1 VPRDPSC
8 ATALLHG
15 SAFGSISSALPRQA
29 RAFTWVP
36 TPQEQALFVR
46 LGSLGVSS
54 ACFFLFKSF
63 KFLCGF
69 LGELLQREA
78 GIALESPD

>member
-8 ATALLHG
+8 AAALLRG

-36 TPQEQALFVR
+36 TPQEQALVVR
-46 LGSLGVSS
+46 LG
-54 ACFFLFKSF
+54 
-63 KFLCGF
+63 
-69 LGELLQREA
+69 
-78 GIALESPD
+78 

>member
-8 ATALLHG
+8 AAALLRG

-29 RAFTWVP
+29 RAFTRVP
-36 TPQEQALFVR
+36 TPQEQALVVR

-54 ACFFLFKSF
+54 TCFVFSSKASNFCVDF
-63 KFLCGF
+63 WVNCC
-69 LGELLQREA
+69 REK
-78 GIALESPD
+78 PV